1 MAALAPLTA
10 SPSPSPALALSPLN
24 VDLSSINLP
33 IGSAGHILG
42 TDYLGR
48 DLLSLSLWG
57 ARASL
62 AVGLLTAGLAVTFGA
77 VWGSLSAFA
86 GGAVDAIMMRLV
98 DGLLSVPS
106 LILVLTLQSFVSSPQ
121 LSQMLP
127 PAVLQTLRVT
137 AYSQGLLPLLT
148 IVVVIS
154 ATAWLEAARIAHS
167 QVLAIK
173 SQEYI
178 VAVQA
183 LGAGTYRMLVRHLL
197 PNAAVPLIVEAG
209 LLVSDAVLM
218 ESGLSFL
225 GLGLGPS
232 MPSWGGM
239 LASAQVSLLNGNW
252 WAALTPGILIS
263 TLVLS
268 VNLIGEGLV
277 PRTNLQS

>member
-1 MAALAPLTA
+1 MAVLAPLA
-10 SPSPSPALALSPLN
+10 SPQPVLPLSPLD
-24 VDLSSINLP
+24 VDLQAANIP
-33 IGSAGHILG
+33 IGGAGHLLG

-48 DLLSLSLWG
+48 DIVMLALWG
-57 ARASL
+57 ARVSL
-62 AVGLLTAGLAVTFGA
+62 AVGILTAGLAVTFGA
-77 VWGSLSAFA
+77 VWGTLSAFA
-86 GGAVDAIMMRLV
+86 GGAVDAVMMRLV
-98 DGLLSVPS
+98 DGLLAVPS

-121 LSQMLP
+121 LSHMLP
-127 PAVLQTLRVT
+127 PVVLNALRVT
-137 AYSQGLLPLLT
+137 AYSQGLLPLLA

-154 ATAWLEAARIAHS
+154 ATAWLEAARIAHA

-178 VAVQA
+178 LAAQA
-183 LGAGTYRMLVRHLL
+183 LGTGTIRMMTCHLL
-197 PNAAVPLIVEAG
+197 PNAAAPLIVEAG

-239 LASAQVSLLNGNW
+239 LASAQVSLIGGNW
-252 WAALTPGILIS
+252 WAALTPGVLIS

-268 VNLIGEGLV
+268 INLIGEGLIPAV
-277 PRTNLQS
+277 DH